1 MDRMQF
7 SVIERRFQVPTDAP
21 AKLVADIETYSAFV
35 EMQAKMSGPSA
46 WYQRL
51 S

>member
-1 MDRMQF
+1 MHYE
-7 SVIERRFQVPTDAP
+7 VLERRFQVPADAP
-21 AKLVADIETYSAFV
+21 AKLVTDIETYSAFV
-35 EMQAKMSGPSA
+35 EMQAKMSGPSS

>member
-1 MDRMQF
+1 MQQAVF
-7 SVIERRFQVPTDAP
+7 ERRFYVPEDAP
-21 AKLVADIETYSAFV
+21 AKLVQDIQEYSAFV

>member
-1 MDRMQF
+1 MHH
-7 SVIERRFQVPTDAP
+7 VTLERRFWVPENAP
-21 AKLVADIETYSAFV
+21 AKLVEDIQRYSAFV
-35 EMQAKMSGPSA
+35 EMQAKMSGPSS